1 MEFCT
6 HFRKEQSASM
16 MNNSHSIVLQVDG
29 RTCAANMQM
38 KFQSTVYTVCTVYA
52 NWMLLKIVERL
63 CAKRKMMKITAE
75 RVANLSSLYLH
86 AHTHV
91 RILINI
97 PFCWQSRRQRRD
109 KRINEF
115 DLRTMFLPGNYE
127 GTLEQI
133 ISLIRVLLEQKFRME
148 RRYRG
153 VKMVF
158 SIHGALLFYKWEK
171 FDS

>member
-1 MEFCT
+1 
-6 HFRKEQSASM
+6 
-16 MNNSHSIVLQVDG
+16 
-29 RTCAANMQM
+29 
-38 KFQSTVYTVCTVYA
+38 
-52 NWMLLKIVERL
+52 
-63 CAKRKMMKITAE
+63 
-75 RVANLSSLYLH
+75 
-86 AHTHV
+86 
-91 RILINI
+91 
-97 PFCWQSRRQRRD
+97 
-109 KRINEF
+109 
-115 DLRTMFLPGNYE
+115 MFLPGNYE